1 MTHLVSG
8 SLHIWVLSHGMV
20 LNPFFKKVFGYSPAI
35 GAIIV
40 SVGIDFKQIVTRA
53 YSSGFLSR

>member
-1 MTHLVSG
+1 MEWSYIH
-8 SLHIWVLSHGMV
+8 
-20 LNPFFKKVFGYSPAI
+20 FFKKVFGYSPTI

-53 YSSGFLSR
+53 HSSVFLSRWDFCLFFLL